1 MANRSY
7 LYVVDEAPGQ
17 GAPLTR
23 VTGLSEWKW
32 DVPLV
37 HELLVSGSGRLV
49 PSTIWDAP
57 ATAILGD
64 FDQGVANLERLFAQL
79 PQDEETQ
86 RQIAEARSALAD
98 PDKRGR
104 YLLLEVAE
112 IHVLGVTDDDNPF
125 PEMLTEAQGLLR
137 DSEGQV
143 DSLIRYALKQPADKL
158 DELTGSGSW
167 ANNLY
172 FAPTGDPQ
180 QAPQIEQPQ
189 PQAEPAVDIAVPS
202 QAWDQT
208 TPPQAAPQLA
218 LPANQQAPQFPPPT
232 GQPQQVLLT
241 RPLSNGATQW
251 ALGLLALIPF
261 PFIGALAAGIVMI
274 ITGRSRGPATDA
286 GERNR
291 AAASNWGLTYL
302 IATVL
307 LVTVHFSLLVNLAS
321 FDESVA
327 TSFYPIGIPIT
338 IWVAVSA
345 VHIVFSIV
353 GCVKATRGRVFK
365 PVALP
370 FFRPRVHVR

>member
-7 LYVVDEAPGQ
+7 LYVVDEVPGE

-202 QAWDQT
+202 QAWDRT

-218 LPANQQAPQFPPPT
+218 LPAHQQAPQFPPPT

-241 RPLSNGATQW
+241 RPLSNGASQW

-291 AAASNWGLTYL
+291 TAASNWGLTYL

-307 LVTVHFSLLVNLAS
+307 LVTLHFSLLVNLAS
-321 FDESVA
+321 FNESFA